1 MKKTFTLLTALFL
14 TSLTTLHAELPAAMV
29 RLAKP
34 PIVDGDADDWKN
46 VTAVHEIRDQR
57 GEVVARFRIGWD
69 DQACYAL
76 FNVRDD
82 SPLKNA
88 TTAIQELFKGGDA
101 ISLCLGT
108 TDGTAN
114 QRIVA
119 GPFGSGFSV
128 MAMRPKWPEK
138 SPYRYFTSASGE
150 LVYEHVAEL
159 AGAQVAAKASS
170 DGYVLELA
178 LPWKSL
184 GMKAGA
190 GTTLTFDAQVVFSN
204 PGGTANAAT
213 AWWRSVGSD
222 TSSVWDIV
230 AEARLHPGLWGRV
243 RCFINDPGPRI
254 AVKTDAKSGSQGV
267 PIRFELPRPAEVSLV
282 IKDASGWIVAE
293 PIRCTQYPA
302 GKHVFTWDGRDRLG
316 LPLPAGKYQT
326 LIGYWDGIRTD
337 FVASVGNSGRP
348 PFVTKDGLG
357 SIGGAHG
364 GIGGLAADATGI
376 YMGQVSEEG
385 QPCLRKIDPAT
396 GKALWFSSVGVFAGC
411 HILAADGRNVWSLV
425 IGSGGKTVKLM
436 HLDAATGRPV
446 PFGGKKGNPSECQ
459 LNERSFDAIAVA
471 GGKVYLSEP
480 GKDRLAVI
488 DNATGKLLPEI
499 PIEKPSG
506 LCRLDDQTL
515 LVGSGGRVL
524 RLDLAS
530 GKSQEL
536 VGGLARPRALAL
548 DGDGVLYVS
557 DLGTSQQIKT
567 YQVTAAGAKPLTAIG
582 VAGGRPSA
590 VEKWNPL
597 QFRDVSHLA
606 IGPDGNLWCAE
617 RWDVPR
623 RFIKLTRDGKHLED
637 FYGASGFATMGIDL
651 DDPALI
657 YYTSSQYSPHIV
669 QARVDFEQYRRDPAD
684 PWKGWKIEAIH
695 ELTHP
700 GTDPKPDLVSK
711 PMKGGYQRLVVFTG
725 TNGVRYLWKPGD
737 PGACLFRWDGRRW
750 LPAAT
755 VSRNPSKDNKQSYW
769 SDLSGD
775 GAVQTDELA
784 GGEVQSGHWMWIDR
798 DLTLHGR
805 FGSLKPKSIDARG
818 VPVYQGGAYTALWKD
833 SRPWPFYVDQSN
845 YDQFGAPPTADG
857 SRWFVV
863 NAGAE
868 PSRNFWDRAS
878 ETRLFR
884 VGPDGKVQ
892 FVIGHHDGTMPR
904 NGDNQMLM
912 NLVGEMDGVLFA
924 SEVWSCFTA
933 YTHDGLTLG
942 WVNRGPDGRIANYG
956 PASVAMENVAPGFLY
971 KHPKTGQRCLAF
983 STTEDV
989 RVISVDGIWGDQITR
1004 LNGAV
1009 DLGSSQPRAIEPAPG
1024 NCLIPISTWVH
1035 GNGGR
1040 YMGIDGYNTEW
1051 DPAVASLSIR
1061 NGKALVA
1068 DLRLRRDN
1076 GCLQIMAEVVDP
1088 QGWAALSANA
1098 GTNSAVFGSFPA
1110 VELMLG
1116 PARPNRKT
1124 AAAGDTRIVLSAQR
1138 KPDGSIGGLAL
1149 ACRPLSPPLVPG
1161 AVHRP
1166 RDRSGNL
1173 AGLEPAKAEIDWSGA
1188 LKPIPGA
1195 QVTVRERFDRTG
1207 WRLEAEIPLAAL
1219 PDLVK
1224 TASMRVQR
1232 QNGVNE
1238 NREVPDLM
1246 GAFKFNAAVW
1256 VGSADNVRRLPWMAD
1271 GFSGSDPAV
1280 MSPAAWGMANAAV
1293 AIRWNE
1299 VDGAS
1304 SYRLY
1309 RSSST
1314 DAASAV
1320 AVKTI
1325 SGAMS
1330 ASDLPGIGDFWY
1342 WLAPVGA
1349 AGEGQ
1354 WLGPV
1359 QMRESTVVFPSCAY
1373 LPPVAFADLAKT
1385 PLDVFPGHQR
1395 LLNITGVQALKVSAP
1410 PNVVCQTIKR
1420 EGGAWMLVVTPKG
1433 VVAPGMTVGLRDAG
1447 AKGGPAAT
1455 LPLMAAPVPAT
1466 AHGAVCAALTN
1477 ANGKDNIRQQV
1488 TVTIDSSAP
1497 GDGAEGKPAAVLRWQ
1512 GRGDLPLREIGR
1524 HGFALIRWKGDPQH
1538 RRVVKAPF
1546 VDTFGTFKIGSGD
1559 FGNLA
1564 LILDG
1569 DNPAKAGR
1577 IPYGALDSRDPGS
1590 QFTIR
1595 LQADDQQPHVVT
1607 VLADKRGRH
1616 AAPPVRWLVSDPAT
1630 KRQWIL
1636 REYTGDQGVNA
1647 LQFRFIGAVDL
1658 TAVTTA
1664 YSDEFY
1670 NRVGISA
1677 IFLD

>member
-1 MKKTFTLLTALFL
+1 MKNTFTLLTALFL

-29 RLAKP
+29 QLAKP
-34 PIVDGDADDWKN
+34 PVIDGDAGDWKQ

-57 GEVVARFRIGWD
+57 GEVVARFRLGWD

-108 TDGTAN
+108 SDGTVN

-150 LVYEHVAEL
+150 LVHEHVAEL
-159 AGAQVAAKASS
+159 AGAQVAAKAVG
-170 DGYVLELA
+170 DGYVLEMA

-184 GMKAGA
+184 GMTAGA
-190 GTTLTFDAQVVFSN
+190 GTTLAFDAQVVFSN

-213 AWWRSVGSD
+213 AWWRSVGGD

-230 AEARLHPGLWGRV
+230 AEARLHPELWGQV
-243 RCFINDPGPRI
+243 RCFVNDPGPRI
-254 AVKTDAKSGSQGV
+254 ALKTDAKSSAQGV
-267 PIRFELPRPAEVSLV
+267 PINFELPRPAEVSLV
-282 IKDASGWIVAE
+282 IKDASGWVVAE

-302 GKHVFTWDGRDRLG
+302 GKHVFIWDGRDRLG

-326 LIGYWDGIRTD
+326 LIGYWDGIRTE

-348 PFVTKDGLG
+348 PFLTKDGLG

-364 GIGGLAADATGI
+364 GIGGLAADATGV
-376 YMGQVSEEG
+376 YMGTVSEEG

-425 IGSGGKTVKLM
+425 VGTDGKTVKLM
-436 HLDAATGRPV
+436 HLDAATGRPA
-446 PFGGKKGNPSECQ
+446 PFGGMKENPSECQ

-480 GKDRLAVI
+480 GENRLAVI

-567 YQVTAAGAKPLTAIG
+567 YQVTAASAKPLAVFG
-582 VAGGRPSA
+582 VAGGRPLA
-590 VEKWNPL
+590 MEKWDPL
-597 QFRDVSHLA
+597 QFREINHLA

-623 RFIKLTRDGKHLED
+623 RFIKMTREGKHLED

-651 DDPALI
+651 DDPAVI
-657 YYTSSQYSPHIV
+657 YYTSSQWSPHIL

-700 GTDPKPDLVSK
+700 GTAPEPDLVSK
-711 PMKGGYQRLVVFTG
+711 PMAGGYNRLVVFTG
-725 TNGVRYLWKPGD
+725 ANGVRYLWKPSD
-737 PGACLFRWDGRRW
+737 PVACLFRWDGRRW

-755 VSRNPSKDNKQSYW
+755 VRGTAWKTDAQAYW
-769 SDLSGD
+769 SDLNGD

-784 GGEVQSGHWMWIDR
+784 GGEVPSCHWSWIDR

-818 VPVYQGGAYTALWKD
+818 VPVYDGGAYTPLWKD
-833 SRPWPFYVDQSN
+833 SRPWQFYIDQGN
-845 YDQFGAPPTADG
+845 YDEFGSPPTPDG

-863 NAGAE
+863 NAGADQG
-868 PSRNFWDRAS
+868 RNFWDRAS

-912 NLVGEMDGVLFA
+912 NLAGEMDGVLFA

-989 RVISVDGIWGDQITR
+989 RVIAVDGIWGDQITR
-1004 LNGAV
+1004 RSGTIELAT
-1009 DLGSSQPRAIEPAPG
+1009 SQPRASEPAPG
-1024 NCLIPISTWVH
+1024 NCLIPVSTWVH
-1035 GNGGR
+1035 GSGGR
-1040 YMGIDGYNTEW
+1040 YLGVDGYDTEW

-1061 NGKALVA
+1061 DGKELIA
-1068 DLRLRRDN
+1068 DVRLRRDN
-1076 GCLQIMAEVVDP
+1076 GSLHIMAEVVDP
-1088 QGWAALSANA
+1088 QGWAELSTAA
-1098 GTNSAVFGSFPA
+1098 DSNSAVFGRVPA
-1110 VELMLG
+1110 VELLLG
-1116 PARPNRKT
+1116 PTLPERKT
-1124 AAAGDTRIVLSAQR
+1124 AAAGDTRIVLTAQPN
-1138 KPDGSIGGLAL
+1138 PDGSIGGIAL

-1161 AVHRP
+1161 ADCRP
-1166 RDRSGNL
+1166 RDNLGNP
-1173 AGLEPAKAEIDWSGA
+1173 AGPEPAKAEIDWKSA

-1195 QVTVRERFDRTG
+1195 QVTVRERFDRSG
-1207 WRLEAEIPLAAL
+1207 WRLEAEIPLAAF

-1224 TASMRVQR
+1224 TASLQVRR
-1232 QNGVNE
+1232 QGGVNE
-1238 NREVPDLM
+1238 VREVPDLR

-1256 VGSADNVRRLPWMAD
+1256 LGGESVRRLPWMTD
-1271 GFSGSDPAV
+1271 GFSGDDPAV

-1293 AIRWNE
+1293 AIQWSE

-1325 SGAMS
+1325 SGTMEAT
-1330 ASDLPGIGDFWY
+1330 DLPGIGDFYY

-1359 QMRESTVVFPSCAY
+1359 QMRESAVVFPACAY
-1373 LPPVAFADLAKT
+1373 QPPVAFADLAKT
-1385 PLDVFPGHQR
+1385 PLDVFPGHTR
-1395 LLNITGVQALKVSAP
+1395 LLNITGVQSLEVAAP
-1410 PNVVCQTIKR
+1410 ANVVCQAIKR
-1420 EGGAWMLVVTPKG
+1420 EGGAWMLVVTPKD
-1433 VVAPGMTVGLRDAG
+1433 VVAPGLAVSLRDAG
-1447 AKGGPAAT
+1447 AKGRPTAT
-1455 LPLMAAPVPAT
+1455 MPLMAAPVPAT
-1466 AHGAVCAALTN
+1466 AHGAVCAALIN
-1477 ANGKDNIRQQV
+1477 ANAGGQQV
-1488 TVTIDSSAP
+1488 AVTIDSSAP
-1497 GDGAEGKPAAVLRWQ
+1497 GDGVAGKPSAVLQWQ

-1524 HGFALIRWKGDPQH
+1524 HGFALIHWKGDPQH

-1546 VDTFGTFKIGSGD
+1546 VDTFGAFTIGGGSY
-1559 FGNLA
+1559 GNLA

-1569 DNPAKAGR
+1569 DNPAKAGP
-1577 IPYGALDSRDPGS
+1577 INYGALESREPGS
-1590 QFTIR
+1590 QFTVR
-1595 LQADDQQPHVVT
+1595 LQADDQQQHVVT
-1607 VLADKRGRH
+1607 VLVDKRGGH

-1636 REYTGDQGVNA
+1636 REFTGDQGVNA

>member
-1 MKKTFTLLTALFL
+1 LFL
-14 TSLTTLHAELPAAMV
+14 FILPHVLVAADLPAAMV
-29 RLAKP
+29 RLANP
-34 PIVDGDADDWKN
+34 PVVDGDAGDWKD
-46 VTAVHEIRDQR
+46 VTAVHEISDQR

-69 DQACYAL
+69 DKALYAL

-88 TTAIQELFKGGDA
+88 ATAIQELFKGGDA
-101 ISLCLGT
+101 VGLCLGR
-108 TDGTAN
+108 TDGPAAN

-119 GPFGSGFSV
+119 GSFGAGYAV
-128 MAMRPKWPEK
+128 MVMRPKWQEK

-150 LVYEHVAEL
+150 LVYDHVAAL
-159 AGAQVAAKASS
+159 AGAQVAAKVVG
-170 DGYVLELA
+170 DGYLLELA

-184 GMKAGA
+184 GLTP
-190 GTTLTFDAQVVFSN
+190 GTGSIFAFDAQVVFSN

-222 TSSVWDIV
+222 TASVWDIV
-230 AEARLHPGLWGRV
+230 AEARLHPELWGRS

-254 AVKTDAKSGSQGV
+254 AVKVDAKSSAQGV
-267 PIRFELPRPAEVSLV
+267 PISFDLPRPAEVSLV
-282 IKDASGWIVAE
+282 IKDANGWIVAE
-293 PIRCTQYPA
+293 PIRCTKYTA
-302 GKHVFTWDGRDRLG
+302 GKHVYTWNGRDRLG

-348 PFVTKDGLG
+348 PFLTRDGLG

-364 GIGGLAADATGI
+364 GIGGLAADATGV
-376 YMGQVSEEG
+376 YMGAVSEEG

-411 HILAADGRNVWSLV
+411 HALAADGRNVWSLV
-425 IGSGGKTVKLM
+425 VSDGGKAVKVM
-436 HLDAATGRPV
+436 HLDAATGRPA
-446 PFGGKKGNPSECQ
+446 PFGGKEGNPSSCWF
-459 LNERSFDAIAVA
+459 NERSFDAIAVA
-471 GGKVYLSEP
+471 GGKVYLSES
-480 GKDRLAVI
+480 GKNRLAVI
-488 DNATGKLLPEI
+488 DNTTGKALAEI

-530 GKSQEL
+530 GKSQEV
-536 VGGLARPRALAL
+536 VGGLAQVRALAL
-548 DGDGVLYVS
+548 DGAGILYVS
-557 DLGTSQQIKT
+557 DLGDSQQIKT
-567 YQVTAAGAKPLTAIG
+567 YQVAADGAKPLTVFG

-590 VEKWNPL
+590 VEKWDPL
-597 QFRDVSHLA
+597 QFHNITHLS

-637 FYGASGFATMGIDL
+637 FYGPSGFATMGIDL
-651 DDPALI
+651 DDPAVI
-657 YYTSSQYSPHIV
+657 YYTASQWSPHIV
-669 QARVDFEQYRRDPAD
+669 QARVDYEQYRRNPAD

-695 ELTHP
+695 DMTHP
-700 GTDPKPDLVSK
+700 GTASKPDLVSK
-711 PMKGGYQRLVVFTG
+711 PMTGGYKRLVVFTG
-725 TNGVRYLWKPGD
+725 TNGVRYLWKAGD
-737 PGACLFRWDGRRW
+737 PIACLFRWDGRRW

-755 VSRNPSKDNKQSYW
+755 VRGTAWKADAQAYW

-784 GGEVQSGHWMWIDR
+784 SGEVPSGHWMWIDR

-805 FGSLKPKSIDARG
+805 FGSLKPKSIDALG
-818 VPVYQGGAYTALWKD
+818 VPVYQSGAYTALWKD
-833 SRPWPFYVDQSN
+833 SRPWQFYIDQSN
-845 YDQFGAPPTADG
+845 YDEFGSPPTSDG

-884 VGPDGKVQ
+884 VSPDGKVQ

-912 NLVGEMDGVLFA
+912 NLAGEMDGVLFA

-989 RVISVDGIWGDQITR
+989 RVIAVDGIWGDQITR
-1004 LNGAV
+1004 LKGVVELA
-1009 DLGSSQPRAIEPAPG
+1009 SSQQRVDELAPG

-1040 YMGIDGYNTEW
+1040 YMGVDGYDTEW

-1061 NGKALVA
+1061 DGKALVA

-1076 GCLQIMAEVVDP
+1076 GCLQVMAEVVDP
-1088 QGWAALSANA
+1088 QGWAALGADA
-1098 GTNSAVFGSFPA
+1098 GTNNAVFGHVPS
-1110 VELMLG
+1110 VELILG
-1116 PARPNRKT
+1116 PAQPERKT
-1124 AAAGDTRIVLSAQR
+1124 AIAGDTRIVLSAR
-1138 KPDGSIGGLAL
+1138 RRPDGSIGGIAL
-1149 ACRPLSPPLVPG
+1149 ACRPLSKPLMPG
-1161 AVHRP
+1161 ADLRP
-1166 RDRSGNL
+1166 RDNAGKPSGT
-1173 AGLEPAKAEIDWSGA
+1173 EPVKVEIDWTNT
-1188 LKPIPGA
+1188 LKQIPGA
-1195 QVTVRERFDRTG
+1195 RVMMRERFDRSG
-1207 WRLEAEIPLAAL
+1207 WRLEAEIPLAAF
-1219 PDLVK
+1219 PDLMK
-1224 TASMRVQR
+1224 TANVRVRR

-1238 NREVPDLM
+1238 IREVPDLS
-1246 GAFKFNAAVW
+1246 GAFRFNAAVW
-1256 VGSADNVRRLPWMAD
+1256 VGSAGLVRRLPWVAD
-1271 GFSGSDPAV
+1271 GFAGNDSAAMV
-1280 MSPAAWGMANAAV
+1280 PAAWGMANAAV
-1293 AIRWNE
+1293 AISWSE
-1299 VDGAS
+1299 VDGATA
-1304 SYRLY
+1304 YRLY
-1309 RSSST
+1309 RASSP

-1325 SGAMS
+1325 RGVMET
-1330 ASDLPGIGDFWY
+1330 SDLPGIGEFWY

-1359 QMRESTVVFPSCAY
+1359 QTRESAVLFPPCAY
-1373 LPPVAFADLAKT
+1373 LPPVAFANIAKT
-1385 PLDVFPGHQR
+1385 PLDVFTGHPR
-1395 LLNITGVQALKVSAP
+1395 LLNITGVKSLEVTAPANVTCQAI
-1410 PNVVCQTIKR
+1410 NR
-1420 EGGAWMLVVTPKG
+1420 EGGAWMLLVTPKD
-1433 VVAPGMTVGLRDAG
+1433 VVAPGLTIGLRDAD
-1447 AKGGPAAT
+1447 AKGSLT
-1455 LPLMAAPVPAT
+1455 VMLPLNAAPIPTT

-1477 ANGKDNIRQQV
+1477 ANAGGQQV
-1488 TVTIDSSAP
+1488 TVTIDSAAP
-1497 GDGAEGKPAAVLRWQ
+1497 GDGTVGKPAAMLRWQ
-1512 GRGDLPLREIGR
+1512 GRGELPLREIGR
-1524 HGFALIRWKGDPQH
+1524 HGFALIRWKGNPQH

-1546 VDTFGTFKIGSGD
+1546 IDTFATFTIGGGD

-1564 LILDG
+1564 LIVDG

-1577 IPYGALDSRDPGS
+1577 IAYGALDSREPGS

-1607 VLADKRGRH
+1607 VLADKRGTH
-1616 AAPPVRWLVSDPAT
+1616 GAPPVRWMVSDPTT

-1636 REYTGDQGVNA
+1636 REYAGDQGVNA
-1647 LQFRFIGAVDL
+1647 LQFRFIGAIDL

-1664 YSDEFY
+1664 YSDEWY

-1677 IFLD
+1677 LFLD

>member
-1 MKKTFTLLTALFL
+1 MKNTFTLLAALFL

-34 PIVDGDADDWKN
+34 PIVDGDAGDWNN
-46 VTAVHEIRDQR
+46 VTAEHEIRDQR

-101 ISLCLGT
+101 ISLCLGRI
-108 TDGTAN
+108 DGSTAN

-128 MAMRPKWPEK
+128 MAMRPKWKET

-159 AGAQVAAKASS
+159 AGAQVAAKAGG

-184 GMKAGA
+184 GMTAGA
-190 GTTLTFDAQVVFSN
+190 GTTLAFDAQVVFSN

-230 AEARLHPGLWGRV
+230 AEARLHPELWGRV
-243 RCFINDPGPRI
+243 RCFVNDPGPRI

-293 PIRCTQYPA
+293 PIRCTPYPA

-348 PFVTKDGLG
+348 PFLTKDGLG

-396 GKALWFSSVGVFAGC
+396 GKALWFSSIGVFSGC

-425 IGSGGKTVKLM
+425 VGRKDSNAVKLM
-436 HLDAATGRPV
+436 HLDAATGRPA
-446 PFGGKKGNPSECQ
+446 PFGGKKDNPKECW

-488 DNATGKLLPEI
+488 DNATGKALADI

-536 VGGLARPRALAL
+536 VGGLAQVRALTL
-548 DGDGVLYVS
+548 DGAGVLYVS
-557 DLGTSQQIKT
+557 DLGDSQQIKT
-567 YQVTAAGAKPLTAIG
+567 YQVTAAGAKPLAVFG

-597 QFRDVSHLA
+597 QFHNITHLA

-617 RWDVPR
+617 RRDVPR

-651 DDPALI
+651 DDPAVI

-700 GTDPKPDLVSK
+700 GEAPKPDLVSK
-711 PMKGGYQRLVVFTG
+711 PMKGGYNRLVVFTG
-725 TNGVRYLWKPGD
+725 TNGVRYLWKPSD
-737 PGACLFRWDGRRW
+737 PVACLFRWDGRRW

-755 VSRNPSKDNKQSYW
+755 VKSAASKADAQAHW
-769 SDLSGD
+769 SDLNGD

-784 GGEVQSGHWMWIDR
+784 GGEVPSGHWMWIDR

-833 SRPWPFYVDQSN
+833 SRPWKFYTDQSN
-845 YDQFGAPPTADG
+845 YDEFGAPPTVDG

-892 FVIGHHDGTMPR
+892 FVIGHHDGKMPR

-912 NLVGEMDGVLFA
+912 NLAGEMDGVLFA

-942 WVNRGPDGRIANYG
+942 WVNRGSDGRIASYG

-989 RVISVDGIWGDQITR
+989 RVIAVDGIWGDQITR
-1004 LNGAV
+1004 LTGAV
-1009 DLGSSQPRAIEPAPG
+1009 ELASSQPRASEPAPG
-1024 NCLIPISTWVH
+1024 NCLIPVSTWVH

-1040 YMGIDGYNTEW
+1040 YLGVDGYDTEW
-1051 DPAVASLSIR
+1051 DPAVASLSIHD
-1061 NGKALVA
+1061 GKALVA

-1076 GCLQIMAEVVDP
+1076 GCLHVMAEVVDA
-1088 QGWAALSANA
+1088 QGWAALSANV
-1098 GTNSAVFGSFPA
+1098 GTNSAVFGSVPA
-1110 VELMLG
+1110 LELMLG
-1116 PARPNRKT
+1116 PAMPERKT
-1124 AAAGDTRIVLSAQR
+1124 AMAGDTRIVLSAQR
-1138 KPDGSIGGLAL
+1138 HPDGSIGGIAL
-1149 ACRPLSPPLVPG
+1149 ACRPLSKPLVPG
-1161 AVHRP
+1161 TDLRP
-1166 RDRSGNL
+1166 RDISGNP
-1173 AGLEPAKAEIDWSGA
+1173 AGPEPAKAEIDWASA

-1195 QVTVRERFDRTG
+1195 RVVVRERFDRSG
-1207 WRLEAEIPLAAL
+1207 WRLEAEIPLAAF

-1224 TASMRVQR
+1224 TASLQVRR
-1232 QNGVNE
+1232 QNGVNGP
-1238 NREVPDLM
+1238 RDVPDLR
-1246 GAFKFNAAVW
+1246 GAFRFNAAVW
-1256 VGSADNVRRLPWMAD
+1256 LGGRTVRRLPWMAD

-1293 AIRWNE
+1293 AIRWSE

-1304 SYRLY
+1304 AYRLY
-1309 RSSST
+1309 RANRL

-1325 SGAMS
+1325 SGAMETN
-1330 ASDLPGIGDFWY
+1330 DLPGIGDFWY

-1359 QMRESTVVFPSCAY
+1359 QMRESAVVFPSCAY
-1373 LPPVAFADLAKT
+1373 MPPVAFTDLAKS
-1385 PLDVFPGHQR
+1385 PLDVFPGHPR
-1395 LLNITGVQALKVSAP
+1395 LLNITGVQTLEVAAP
-1410 PNVVCQTIKR
+1410 ATVVCQAIKR
-1420 EGGAWMLVVTPKG
+1420 EDGAWMLVVTPKA
-1433 VVAPGMTVGLRDAG
+1433 VVAPGLAVGLRDAD
-1447 AKGGPAAT
+1447 AKGRPTAT

-1466 AHGAVCAALTN
+1466 AHGAMCAALTN
-1477 ANGKDNIRQQV
+1477 ANAGGQQV
-1488 TVTIDSSAP
+1488 ALTIDSAAP
-1497 GDGAEGKPAAVLRWQ
+1497 GDGADGKPSALLRWQ
-1512 GRGDLPLREIGR
+1512 GRGDLPIRELGR
-1524 HGFALIRWKGDPQH
+1524 HGFALIRWKGDSKH

-1546 VDTFGTFKIGSGD
+1546 VDTFATFTIGSGGY
-1559 FGNLA
+1559 GNLA

-1569 DNPAKAGR
+1569 DNPAKAGP
-1577 IPYGALDSRDPGS
+1577 INYGALESREPGS
-1590 QFTIR
+1590 QFTVR

-1607 VLADKRGRH
+1607 VLADKRGGH
-1616 AAPPVRWLVSDPAT
+1616 KAPPVRWLVSDPAT

-1664 YSDEFY
+1664 YSDEIY

>member
-1 MKKTFTLLTALFL
+1 MKNTFTLLTALFL
-14 TSLTTLHAELPAAMV
+14 TSLTTLHAEPPAAMV
-29 RLAKP
+29 QLAKP
-34 PIVDGDADDWKN
+34 PVIDGDAGDWKQ

-57 GEVVARFRIGWD
+57 GEVVARFRLGWD

-108 TDGTAN
+108 SDGTVN

-159 AGAQVAAKASS
+159 AGAQVAAKAVG

-178 LPWKSL
+178 LPWKAL
-184 GMKAGA
+184 GLTPGA
-190 GTTLTFDAQVVFSN
+190 GTIFTFDAQVVFSN

-213 AWWRSVGSD
+213 AWWRSVSAD
-222 TSSVWDIV
+222 TASVWDIV
-230 AEARLHPGLWGRV
+230 AEARLHPELWGRA
-243 RCFINDPGPRI
+243 RCFVNDPGPRI
-254 AVKTDAKSGSQGV
+254 AVKADAKSSAQGV
-267 PIRFELPRPAEVSLV
+267 PISFELPRPAEVSLV

-293 PIRCTQYPA
+293 PIRCTQYVA

-316 LPLPAGKYQT
+316 LPLPPGKYQT
-326 LIGYWDGIRTD
+326 LIGYWDGIRTE

-348 PFVTKDGLG
+348 PFRTKDGLG

-385 QPCLRKIDPAT
+385 QPCLRKIDAAT
-396 GKALWFSSVGVFAGC
+396 GKALWFSSIGVFAGC

-425 IGSGGKTVKLM
+425 VSTDGKAVKLM
-436 HLDAATGRPV
+436 HLDAATGRPA
-446 PFGGKKGNPSECQ
+446 PFGGQIGNPSECQ

-480 GKDRLAVI
+480 GENRLAVI

-515 LVGSGGRVL
+515 LVGSGSRIL

-548 DGDGVLYVS
+548 DGEGVLYVS

-567 YQVTAAGAKPLTAIG
+567 YQVTAASAKPLAVFG

-590 VEKWNPL
+590 VGKWNPL
-597 QFRDVSHLA
+597 QFRSIAHVA

-617 RWDVPR
+617 RSDVPR

-637 FYGASGFATMGIDL
+637 FFGPSGFATMGVDL
-651 DDPALI
+651 DDPAVI
-657 YYTSSQYSPHIV
+657 YYTASQWSPHIV

-700 GTDPKPDLVSK
+700 GTAPKPDLVSK
-711 PMKGGYQRLVVFTG
+711 PMTGGYNRLVVFTG
-725 TNGVRYLWKPGD
+725 ANGVRYLWKPSD
-737 PGACLFRWDGRRW
+737 PVACLFRWDGHRW

-755 VSRNPSKDNKQSYW
+755 VKHTAWKADAQAYW
-769 SDLSGD
+769 SDLNGD

-784 GGEVQSGHWMWIDR
+784 SGDVPSQHWIWIDR

-818 VPVYQGGAYTALWKD
+818 VPVYEGGAYTPLWKD
-833 SRPWPFYVDQSN
+833 SRPWQFYIDQST
-845 YDQFGAPPTADG
+845 YDVFGAPPTPDG

-863 NAGAE
+863 NTGAE
-868 PSRNFWDRAS
+868 QGRNFWDRAS

-892 FVIGHHDGTMPR
+892 FVIGHHDGKMPR

-912 NLVGEMDGVLFA
+912 NLAGEMDGVLFA

-942 WVNRGPDGRIANYG
+942 WVNRGPDGGIASYG
-956 PASVAMENVAPGFLY
+956 PADVAMENVAPGFLY

-989 RVISVDGIWGDQITR
+989 RVIAVDGIWGDQITR
-1004 LNGAV
+1004 LKGTVELAT
-1009 DLGSSQPRAIEPAPG
+1009 SQPRASEPAPG
-1024 NCLIPISTWVH
+1024 NCRIPVSTWVH
-1035 GNGGR
+1035 GNGGGR
-1040 YMGIDGYNTEW
+1040 YLGVDGYDTEW
-1051 DPAVASLSIR
+1051 NPAVASLSIR
-1061 NGKALVA
+1061 DGKALIA
-1068 DLRLRRDN
+1068 DVRLRRDN
-1076 GCLQIMAEVVDP
+1076 GSLHVMAEVVDA
-1088 QGWAALSANA
+1088 QGWAALSGEGGANNA
-1098 GTNSAVFGSFPA
+1098 LFGSVPA

-1116 PARPNRKT
+1116 PALPERKT
-1124 AAAGDTRIVLSAQR
+1124 AAAGDTRIVLTAQR
-1138 KPDGSIGGLAL
+1138 SPDGSIGGLAL
-1149 ACRPLSPPLVPG
+1149 ACRPLSPPLMPG
-1161 AVHRP
+1161 ADLRP
-1166 RDRSGNL
+1166 RDGSGNP
-1173 AGLEPAKAEIDWSGA
+1173 AGPEPAKAAIDWTSA

-1195 QVTVRERFDRTG
+1195 RVIVRERFDRSG
-1207 WRLEAEIPLAAL
+1207 WRLEAEIPLAAF

-1224 TASMRVQR
+1224 TASLQVRR
-1232 QNGVNE
+1232 QGGVNE
-1238 NREVPDLM
+1238 VREVPDLR
-1246 GAFKFNAAVW
+1246 GGFKFNAAVW
-1256 VGSADNVRRLPWMAD
+1256 LGGDSVRRLPWMAD

-1293 AIRWNE
+1293 AISWSE

-1304 SYRLY
+1304 AYRLY
-1309 RSSST
+1309 RASSP

-1325 SGAMS
+1325 SGAME
-1330 ASDLPGIGDFWY
+1330 ATDLPGIGDFYY

-1359 QMRESTVVFPSCAY
+1359 QMRESAVVFPSCAY
-1373 LPPVAFADLAKT
+1373 QPPVAFADLAKT
-1385 PLDVFPGHQR
+1385 PLDVFPGHTR
-1395 LLNITGVQALKVSAP
+1395 LLNITGVQTLEVAAP
-1410 PNVVCQTIKR
+1410 ANVVCQAIKR
-1420 EGGAWMLVVTPKG
+1420 ERGAWMLVVTPKD
-1433 VVAPGMTVGLRDAG
+1433 VVAPGLAVSLRDAG
-1447 AKGGPAAT
+1447 AKGRPTET

-1477 ANGKDNIRQQV
+1477 ANAGGQQV
-1488 TVTIDSSAP
+1488 ALTIDSSAP
-1497 GDGAEGKPAAVLRWQ
+1497 GDGAAGKPAALLRWQ

-1546 VDTFGTFKIGSGD
+1546 VDTFATFTIDGGD

-1577 IPYGALDSRDPGS
+1577 IPYGCLGSRDPGS
-1590 QFTIR
+1590 QFTVR
-1595 LQADDQQPHVVT
+1595 LQADDQKPHVVT
-1607 VLADKRGRH
+1607 VLVDKRGGQ

-1647 LQFRFIGAVDL
+1647 LQFRFIGVVDL